1 MALLIL
7 NVSDSLA
14 SKIMSARRS
23 YPEQAGLVNRWTL
36 VQEKAE
42 VEASTEAVLC
52 AP

>member
-14 SKIMSARRS
+14 SKILPARRS
-23 YPEQAGLVNRWTL
+23 YSEHAGLVNHWTL

-42 VEASTEAVLC
+42 VKASTEAVLC
-52 AP
+52 TP